1 MDGEENKYTLP
12 WKARQPTCSPSLS
25 GHDGV
30 VHGGE
35 AMWAEQPIILK
46 KHHMRH
52 HFMGED
58 GNFGVTTPLWD
69 HVLDTRIGSAGR
81 VSAKAMREL
90 PVHPAE

>member
-1 MDGEENKYTLP
+1 MTLD
-12 WKARQPTCSPSLS
+12 KSQ
-25 GHDGV
+25 
-30 VHGGE
+30 E
-35 AMWAEQPIILK
+35 APGFLLQALGKVIK

-81 VSAKAMREL
+81 ASAKAMREL